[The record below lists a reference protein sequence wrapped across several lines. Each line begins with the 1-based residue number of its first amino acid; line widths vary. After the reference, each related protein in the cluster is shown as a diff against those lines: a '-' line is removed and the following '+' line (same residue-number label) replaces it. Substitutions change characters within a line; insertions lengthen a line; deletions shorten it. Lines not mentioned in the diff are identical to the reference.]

1 MSTITKYF
9 WATMHYGGLLL
20 LFLGLAIHANY
31 FAKDLTYSQV
41 YMVNFLCKM
50 IFVFFIL
57 NSGAEVLIYYRRKKK
72 S

>member
-1 MSTITKYF
+1 MNILNKFWGTI
-9 WATMHYGGLLL
+9 HYGGLLL

-31 FAKDLTYSQV
+31 FAKDLTYNQV
-41 YMVNFLCKM
+41 YMINFLCKM

-57 NSGAEVLIYYRRKKK
+57 NSGAEIFIYYRRKKK